1 MPPTLG
7 ETVWE
12 GIVQSAVVLKV
23 DKPSESL
30 YKAAEQWRDFQVS
43 NTSEVSAI
51 ESAVKVTFS
60 GDVLRASATEQIES
74 ATVYD
79 LSGIVLATK
88 NPAATSVE
96 FNLGAYSAKVYVL
109 RCALASGKVEFIKFG
124 TK

>member
-1 MPPTLG
+1 M
-7 ETVWE
+7 
-12 GIVQSAVVLKV
+12 
-23 DKPSESL
+23 
-30 YKAAEQWRDFQVS
+30 
-43 NTSEVSAI
+43 SAI

-109 RCALASGKVEFIKFG
+109 RCALAWAANSANAFAMKCDLLKSLKERFDIENIEIPYPYYNIK
-124 TK
+124 TC